1 MAEKACHVVGSTTRR
16 GLAQSVSAHNLKE
29 IAMRLSSLVIA
40 AAFVSFAGAAH
51 AQQAPDPLFGDD
63 PHAKAVLDCHAD
75 YATRYARVMTGPK
88 ATPTEMATAA
98 YAHCIAEMVQFSAA
112 AVESAKEN
120 NPTGLLDVA
129 QYVEEQS
136 EKIKEYAFARALDTY
151 IKSTPLF

>member
-1 MAEKACHVVGSTTRR
+1 
-16 GLAQSVSAHNLKE
+16 
-29 IAMRLSSLVIA
+29 
-40 AAFVSFAGAAH
+40 
-51 AQQAPDPLFGDD
+51 
-63 PHAKAVLDCHAD
+63 
-75 YATRYARVMTGPK
+75 MTGSK

-136 EKIKEYAFARALDTY
+136 EKMKEYAFAHALDTY